1 MNINALFKLGYGV
14 YVVTSKKGDRF
25 NGQIANTVFQV
36 AAEPPTVAVSINK
49 SNLTY
54 EFIKESKVFA
64 ASVLCQE
71 TPLTFIG
78 SFGFKSGRDS
88 NKFAGINYKIGETGA
103 PIVLDNAVSY
113 LEVKVI
119 REMDV
124 GTHTIFV
131 GEVVNADVVDEHKAC
146 MTYDYYHQIKGG
158 KIPKAA
164 ATYIDEKKI
173 EEKPKEAVN
182 KMAKYK
188 CTVCGYIYD
197 PEKGDP
203 DGNIKPGTAFE
214 DIPDDWVC
222 PVCGAA
228 KDQFEKVD

>member
-1 MNINALFKLGYGV
+1 MNIKALQKLGYGV
-14 YVVTSKKGDRF
+14 YIVTSKKGDRF
-25 NGQIANTVFQV
+25 NGQIVNTVFQV
-36 AAEPPTVAVSINK
+36 TSEPPTIAVSINRN
-49 SNLTY
+49 NLTH
-54 EFIKESKVFA
+54 EFIEESRVFA

-78 SFGFKSGRDS
+78 RFGFKSGRDTDKL
-88 NKFAGINYKIGETGA
+88 NGINYKIGETGA

-113 LEVKVI
+113 IEARVTK
-119 REMDV
+119 EMDV

-131 GEVVNADVVDEHKAC
+131 GEVVNADMVDEHKTC
-146 MTYDYYHQIKGG
+146 MTYEFYHQIKGG
-158 KIPKAA
+158 QTPKAA
-164 ATYIDEKKI
+164 ATYLDEKKVAQVPK
-173 EEKPKEAVN
+173 EEKTQ
-182 KMAKYK
+182 MAKYK

-203 DGNIKPGTAFE
+203 DGGIKPGTPFK